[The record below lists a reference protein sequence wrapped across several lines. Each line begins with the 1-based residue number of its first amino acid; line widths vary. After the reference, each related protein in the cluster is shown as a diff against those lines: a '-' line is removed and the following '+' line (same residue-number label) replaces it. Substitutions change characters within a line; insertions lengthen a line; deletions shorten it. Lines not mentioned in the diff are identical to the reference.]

1 MELKF
6 YNIIEI
12 IAGFQFLLVAIFLI
26 NHKNSKSISH
36 KILATFLLSKALSL
50 IESIML
56 TFKVYLLDY
65 PYLFCIA
72 RTAVFLYGP
81 SLYFYTKSISSQNF
95 NLKKIHLLHAVPF
108 LVYWL
113 FLIFKF
119 HIHSSA
125 VKRQLIAQQYLYSY
139 WEAVIIF
146 GFLFLQILVYIIA
159 SLLLLRNYQE
169 KLRQAFSSVERINL
183 SWLNFI
189 LLGFIL
195 IWFMESLNF
204 IVLMTTGSVIT
215 PLNILSLI
223 FIFILANGIVY
234 RGLKQPEIFSGI
246 AEKPKYETSPL
257 TMAEMDE
264 CLKKLTSY
272 MKTNKPY
279 LNPSINIAE
288 LSKNL
293 SIHPRYISQVIN
305 QLLQKNFYD
314 FVNSYRIEEAKR
326 YLANNDDQ
334 KMTILEILYEVGFNS
349 KSAFNTAFKKHVG
362 MTPIEYKKMYA
373 GKHLN

>member
-1 MELKF
+1 
-6 YNIIEI
+6 
-12 IAGFQFLLVAIFLI
+12 
-26 NHKNSKSISH
+26 
-36 KILATFLLSKALSL
+36 
-50 IESIML
+50 
-56 TFKVYLLDY
+56 
-65 PYLFCIA
+65 
-72 RTAVFLYGP
+72 
-81 SLYFYTKSISSQNF
+81 
-95 NLKKIHLLHAVPF
+95 
-108 LVYWL
+108 
-113 FLIFKF
+113 
-119 HIHSSA
+119 
-125 VKRQLIAQQYLYSY
+125 
-139 WEAVIIF
+139 
-146 GFLFLQILVYIIA
+146 
-159 SLLLLRNYQE
+159 
-169 KLRQAFSSVERINL
+169 
-183 SWLNFI
+183 
-189 LLGFIL
+189 
-195 IWFMESLNF
+195 
-204 IVLMTTGSVIT
+204 MTTGSVIT

-326 YLANNDDQ
+326 YLANNGDQ